1 MYKRLWF
8 WDNGPMGYTGSD
20 PNPASQNIYW
30 KYNLK
35 FWYGGV
41 HLKTFYKTL
50 KISMENLAKCKKAY
64 WAAKSNAKQRGKE
77 WKFTQ
82 EEWIGWWEERL
93 GANWLEKRGTRNG
106 SSYVMGRIGDTGPY
120 SPRKHKMHYQ

>member
-1 MYKRLWF
+1 
-8 WDNGPMGYTGSD
+8 
-20 PNPASQNIYW
+20 
-30 KYNLK
+30 
-35 FWYGGV
+35 
-41 HLKTFYKTL
+41 
-50 KISMENLAKCKKAY
+50 MENLAKCTKAY

-120 SPRKHKMHYQ
+120 SPENTKCITNSENGYDRRINGVAARGEQKAILLKNRSEKFIFQLTPRKF